1 MTIADYCIVG
11 ARCRFQSGVV
21 IGSDGFGYEPVGQE
35 IHRIP
40 QIGNVVIED
49 DVEVGANTTVDRA
62 RFSQTIIG
70 RGTKIDNLVQIAH
83 NVRIGKQCLIAA
95 QVGIAGSSTLGD
107 YCVLGGQAGV
117 AGHLTL
123 GDRVQLG
130 AQTGL
135 FQDVDANEFYNGT
148 PASPIGLER
157 RLVVL
162 SRKLPDLFKKVDSL
176 AASLD
181 SVRRPNS

>member
-1 MTIADYCIVG
+1 
-11 ARCRFQSGVV
+11 
-21 IGSDGFGYEPVGQE
+21 
-35 IHRIP
+35 
-40 QIGNVVIED
+40 
-49 DVEVGANTTVDRA
+49 
-62 RFSQTIIG
+62 
-70 RGTKIDNLVQIAH
+70 
-83 NVRIGKQCLIAA
+83 
-95 QVGIAGSSTLGD
+95 VGIAGSSTLGD